1 MSHVCRDAKLLRWG
15 RRRGGNTDFRK
26 LKYIAELG
34 SGDSLLSQQVADS
47 IQTSS

>member
-1 MSHVCRDAKLLRWG
+1 MFAEMLNFYVG
-15 RRRGGNTDFRK
+15 EGEGGGGNTDFPK